1 MIVIKFYSFDLT
13 DKQLFELAKLIA
25 EHFNMR
31 GYPLALSADPLRG
44 RQLELILT
52 QPHLSLSP

>member
-1 MIVIKFYSFDLT
+1 LIVLKFYSFDLN
-13 DKQLFELAKLIA
+13 DKQFFELAKLIA

-52 QPHLSLSP
+52 PPNMPLTP